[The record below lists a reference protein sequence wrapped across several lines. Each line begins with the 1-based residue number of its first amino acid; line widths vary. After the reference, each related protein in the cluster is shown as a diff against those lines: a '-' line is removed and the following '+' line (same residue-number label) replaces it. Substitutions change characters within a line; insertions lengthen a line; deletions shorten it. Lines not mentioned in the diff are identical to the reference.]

1 MAYAKLSRSLGETA
15 DDDTD
20 VLTTSRLG
28 KTVLERLSSWA
39 GGAASPDAGTLA
51 DELEL
56 LRELLAT
63 AKAEVL
69 ASKQAAPVEETSKR
83 SKGKSASSSSSPP
96 KAKAPKSE
104 GACAGDGEVVADGVR
119 VRIQGLV
126 AKPEHNGNTGK
137 VQSYDGS
144 KGRYAIRLEN
154 GVGLSIKRS
163 NFEVVKR
170 KEAPQRD
177 VQILSGED
185 TSFVPVTRTAS
196 APSPAAQSPLP
207 TQSVAFK
214 RMLRWGQSNVVPQ
227 SRQAASLAY
236 SSGSPGT
243 RVDIDLGE
251 AAEFLEHTWQSS
263 QGLSKVGEAPEHLQ
277 RMYLS
282 AMLRDM
288 GLAARRRYGTDLD
301 AEPAKFPSLA
311 SAAAA
316 ATEGA

>member
-1 MAYAKLSRSLGETA
+1 MAVAKLQRSLGETA
-15 DDDTD
+15 DGEGDA
-20 VLTTSRLG
+20 LAASRLG

-39 GGAASPDAGTLA
+39 NGAASPDAGTLA

-63 AKAEVL
+63 AKVEVL
-69 ASKQAAPVEETSKR
+69 ASKQATSAQEP
-83 SKGKSASSSSSPP
+83 SPASSGQSASSSPAPS
-96 KAKAPKSE
+96 KTKAPKSQV
-104 GACAGDGEVVADGVR
+104 ASAGDGDVVTNGVR

-126 AKPEHNGNTGK
+126 AKPEHNGSLGK

-170 KEAPQRD
+170 KEAPQK
-177 VQILSGED
+177 D
-185 TSFVPVTRTAS
+185 TQALPEEAAVRPSS

-207 TQSVAFK
+207 TQSDAFK
-214 RMLRWGQSNVVPQ
+214 RLLRWGQSNVAPQ

-282 AMLRDM
+282 AMLRDL
-288 GLAARRRYGTDLD
+288 GLAAKRRYGSDLD
-301 AEPAKFPSLA
+301 AERDRFPCLA
-311 SAAAA
+311 SAAAV
-316 ATEGA
+316 ATDGA